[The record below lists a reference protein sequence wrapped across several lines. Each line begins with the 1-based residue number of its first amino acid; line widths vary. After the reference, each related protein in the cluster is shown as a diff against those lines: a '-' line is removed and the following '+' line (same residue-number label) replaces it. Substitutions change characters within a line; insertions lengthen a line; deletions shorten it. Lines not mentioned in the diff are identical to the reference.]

1 MVAHLLKLK
10 ATLLR
15 NGFRRSPWQLVGV
28 VLGGLYGLSVV
39 ALLCAGL
46 FYLGGTD
53 PAFAGTV
60 LVLAASAAVLGWA
73 LIPVLATGVDLT
85 LDPARFTTFTVKPWE
100 LVAGLLLSGF
110 IGVPGAVTLLLFAGQ
125 ALAWRQAPAAAVLA
139 VPCGVLAAVL
149 CLALARL
156 TTTAASALTASRRFR
171 DVAGVLLIVPLVML
185 GPVLTLVSEGFGDA
199 MAWLPRVA
207 AGLGWTPLGSF
218 AAVPADVAA
227 GAWGTAAARFAL
239 SLAYLA
245 AVVVLWKRALEQALE
260 TPPQGP
266 RGGRATGGLGPFAR
280 FPATPWGA
288 VAARCLVYWRRDPRY
303 AVAIIMVPLLPVMMW
318 IGSTQTGSTAILLW
332 LGPIVAILLA
342 FSISAD
348 VSYDSTAF
356 ALHATSGVRGVHDRL
371 GRVVACAVFALPA
384 VLAAAVLPPVLL
396 GEVRLLPGVVGLSLG
411 ALAAGFGVAS
421 VASARFTY
429 AVPQPGDSPFK
440 NPPGAGMRM
449 VVVQLATMSV
459 MGLLLLPPAGLL
471 VAQLVTGNAAFGWAG
486 LGVGPVLGAVL
497 LAAGLRLGGR
507 WFDAR
512 VPELMQATVLNK

>member
-1 MVAHLLKLK
+1 MVAHLLRLK
-10 ATLLR
+10 AILLR

-28 VLGGLYGLSVV
+28 AAAGLYGLFLV
-39 ALLCAGL
+39 ALLFMGL

-53 PAFAGTV
+53 PGFAAAV
-60 LVLAASAAVLGWA
+60 LVPAVSAAVLGWA
-73 LIPVLATGVDLT
+73 LLPVLATGVDLT
-85 LDPARFTTFTVKPWE
+85 LDPARFTTFTVRPWE

-110 IGVPGAVTLLLFAGQ
+110 IGVPGLVTLFLFAGQ
-125 ALAWRQAPAAAVLA
+125 ALAWRQVPAAAAVA

-171 DVAGVLLIVPLVML
+171 DAAAVLLIVPLLGL
-185 GPVLTLVSEGFGDA
+185 GPVLTVVVAGFEDA
-199 MAWLPRVA
+199 LGWLPRA
-207 AGLGWTPLGSF
+207 AAVLGWTPLGSF

-227 GAWGTAAARFAL
+227 GSWGTAAVRLAL

-245 AVVVLWKRALEQALE
+245 AVVGLWKRTLERALE
-260 TPPQGP
+260 TPREGP
-266 RGGRATGGLGPFAR
+266 RGGRTASGLGAFAR

-288 VAARCLVYWRRDPRY
+288 VAARCLAYWRRDPRY
-303 AVAIIMVPLLPVMMW
+303 AVAILAVPLVPAMMW
-318 IGSTQTGSTAILLW
+318 VVAVQAGSTALMLW
-332 LGPIVAILLA
+332 TGPIVAVLLA

-356 ALHATSGVRGVHDRL
+356 ALHATSGIRGVHDRL
-371 GRVVACAVFALPA
+371 GRVAACAVFALPA

-396 GEVRLLPGVVGLSLG
+396 GEARLLPGVAGLSLG
-411 ALAAGFGVAS
+411 ALASGFGVAS

-429 AVPQPGDSPFK
+429 AVPPPGESPFK

-449 VVVQLATMSV
+449 VVVQLATMWV
-459 MGLLLLPPAGLL
+459 MGLLLLPPLALL
-471 VAQLVTGNAAFGWAG
+471 VAHLVTGNAAFGWAG
-486 LGVGPVLGAVL
+486 LVAGPALGAVL
-497 LAAGLRLGGR
+497 LVAGVRLGGR

-512 VPELMQATVLNK
+512 VPELMQATVLNR